1 MAGERQ
7 RPAPPSSARTPE
19 RARARRRQAPAA
31 NRAAAL
37 AAVLERALEAA
48 GGRPAKALP
57 RLATAFAAE
66 QVAAA
71 VSAAGAA
78 AAGAGE
84 GGDPG
89 AGHAGYDAKCSRH
102 SRSSRRAH
110 TIVTKKRS
118 KGYGERSDCAGG
130 AARALLSSW
139 RRAQGGCIRGAPCA
153 RLVAAVAGGKPGC
166 EQVGLVCL
174 RCAAL

>member
-89 AGHAGYDAKCSRH
+89 AGHAGYDAMMQQALAQLEA
-102 SRSSRRAH
+102 RAH
-110 TIVTKKRS
+110 
-118 KGYGERSDCAGG
+118 DCYEEEK
-130 AARALLSSW
+130 
-139 RRAQGGCIRGAPCA
+139 QG
-153 RLVAAVAGGKPGC
+153 
-166 EQVGLVCL
+166 L
-174 RCAAL
+174 R